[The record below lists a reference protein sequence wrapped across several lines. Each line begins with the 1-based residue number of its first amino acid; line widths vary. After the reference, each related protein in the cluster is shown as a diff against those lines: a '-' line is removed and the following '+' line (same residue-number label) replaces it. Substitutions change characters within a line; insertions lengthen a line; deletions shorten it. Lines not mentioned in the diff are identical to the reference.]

1 MTSPLVEL
9 FLARADER
17 PDQDAVV
24 QGGRSTT
31 YAGLREKMLRTCALL
46 RSKGVGKGGRVLLYV
61 PPSADLYA
69 LLLAV
74 WRLGAVA
81 VFVDAWT
88 SRRRLGRVVELV
100 GPTLFVGVA
109 KAHLLRLADSR
120 VRRIPSCLWW
130 RDRSAT
136 GDPGD
141 AREVDPD
148 STALVTFTTG
158 STGSPKGAAR
168 SHAFLLA
175 QHHALRRVLE
185 TSPGS
190 VDLATLPIF
199 GLHDLASG
207 ATCHLASIDPARP
220 DSFDPSAL
228 LAQLRRA
235 DTSAGSPAVYLKLA
249 DSMPRP
255 DESVRARIHLG
266 GSAIHPWMVSRLM
279 RAFPRVSWHATYG
292 SSEVEPISTLDG
304 RILSK
309 WTGPP
314 ELGLPAGTPDESL
327 SVRILRPCDG
337 PILAAGDAELD
348 SLEVGYGEA
357 GEIVVAGP
365 HVLDGYW
372 NDPDADAA
380 NKIRTHERTWHRTG
394 DAGRLDGSGGL
405 HLLGRVRDR
414 IERDGATYYPFALER
429 RLCGLEG
436 IAASCVL
443 EHRGQI
449 LAVVEPV
456 PGADKTAMRRGV
468 QSMGWPFPL
477 NVEFQSLP
485 RDPRHRSKID
495 MGALRDRLAR
505 NRRIVFWE

>member
-1 MTSPLVEL
+1 VEL
-9 FLARADER
+9 FLARASER

-31 YAGLREKMLRTCALL
+31 YADLREKMLRAEALL
-46 RSKGVGKGGRVLLYV
+46 RSKGVRVGDRVLVYV

-69 LLLAV
+69 LLLAT
-74 WRLGAVA
+74 WRSGAVA

-100 GPTLFVGVA
+100 EPALFVGVA
-109 KAHLLRLADSR
+109 KAHLLRLTDPR

-130 RDRSAT
+130 RDRCAQ

-168 SHAFLLA
+168 SHRFLLA
-175 QHHALRRVLE
+175 QHQALQRVLE
-185 TSPGS
+185 TAPGS

-220 DSFDPSAL
+220 DSFDPPAL

-235 DTSAGSPAVYLKLA
+235 DSSAGSPAVYLKLA
-249 DSMPRP
+249 DSTPRLDP
-255 DESVRARIHLG
+255 SVRAKIHLG
-266 GSAIHPWMVSRLM
+266 GAAVHPWMLSRLM
-279 RAFPRVSWHATYG
+279 RAFPNASWHATYG

-304 RILSK
+304 RILSE
-309 WTGPP
+309 WNGPP

-327 SVRILRPCDG
+327 SVRILDPREG
-337 PILAAGDAELD
+337 PIRAACDADLD
-348 SLEVGYGEA
+348 SQVPIGEV

-365 HVLDGYW
+365 HVLSGYW

-380 NKIRTHERTWHRTG
+380 NKIRTRERTWHRTG
-394 DAGRLDGSGGL
+394 DAGWLDGSGGL

-414 IERDGATYYPFALER
+414 IERDGATYWPLAMER
-429 RLCGLEG
+429 RLAGVHG
-436 IAASCVL
+436 IAAGCVL
-443 EHRGQI
+443 EHRGVI
-449 LAVVEPV
+449 FAVVELV
-456 PGADKTAMRRGV
+456 PGADKDAVGRAVR
-468 QSMGWPFPL
+468 SMEWPFPL
-477 NVEFQSLP
+477 QLRFQELP

-495 MGALRDRLAR
+495 LGALRDRLD
-505 NRRIVFWE
+505 RRAIVRWGTAE